1 MCIINNIYVKYLQQ
15 PQSAEEPANNLTDL
29 QTQQMSSFPQRHD
42 IIEARKTMKTIQLS
56 VKTISLS
63 DTTKSENG
71 NTFASIGKPKI

>member
-29 QTQQMSSFPQRHD
+29 HTTNVEFSPKTWYNWSQKNNEDHSIISEDHFIIRHN
-42 IIEARKTMKTIQLS
+42 Q
-56 VKTISLS
+56 
-63 DTTKSENG
+63 SENG